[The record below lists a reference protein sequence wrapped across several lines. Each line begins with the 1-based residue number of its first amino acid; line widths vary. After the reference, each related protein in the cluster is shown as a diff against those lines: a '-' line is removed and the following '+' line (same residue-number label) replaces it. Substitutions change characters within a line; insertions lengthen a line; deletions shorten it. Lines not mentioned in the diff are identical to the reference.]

1 MSELLHIVCSTA
13 NEPEDGAC
21 LPSLQSWE
29 QRCSIMKEDDKESV
43 GGVWGYSAISWGLM
57 QGLSH
62 AKEAFLILWSST
74 ITELML
80 TKRFDNVGIC
90 TMSTDK

>member
-1 MSELLHIVCSTA
+1 MALV
-13 NEPEDGAC
+13 

-29 QRCSIMKEDDKESV
+29 QRCSITKEDDKESV
-43 GGVWGYSAISWGLM
+43 GGVWGYWTISWGLM
-57 QGLSH
+57 QSLSH
-62 AKEAFLILWSST
+62 AKEAFLIPWSST

-80 TKRFDNVGIC
+80 TKRFDNIGIC